1 MDWTLVNKLSR
12 SVLMG
17 VGGLL
22 VGKGIISSD
31 QSTALV
37 NALFD
42 MAGAATMIASVGGV
56 IYHHWFPSA
65 VAVQTAVKNAPEGTF
80 LGRAGG

>member
-1 MDWTLVNKLSR
+1 MDWTVIAKLAR

-17 VGGLL
+17 VGGFL
-22 VGKGIISSD
+22 VAKGVISSD
-31 QSTALV
+31 QSTQLV
-37 NALFD
+37 NAMFD
-42 MAGAATMIASVGGV
+42 VAGAASIVASIGGV
-56 IYHHWFPSA
+56 IYHHYFPSA